1 MGAAH
6 VAYQV
11 SGDGPIDV
19 LFIPEFATHVEM
31 MWDEPHFVRV
41 LERLQAIGRLIT
53 FDKRGTGLSDP
64 VDVSDATMVENWV
77 ADGIAVLDDV
87 GSRRAAVV
95 AAGGGAP
102 AALMLAATHPRR
114 IIAMA
119 LLNGWVRLSQADDFP
134 IGHPKD
140 MLEVAP
146 DYFRSTWGTGDELRY
161 MAPGLARDPRV
172 IEWFGRY
179 ERNSTSPGMVAAAN
193 RVMRELDLRPVL
205 TTIQVPTLVMHRERD
220 IVLPVAQGR
229 FIAEHIS
236 GAELRILPG
245 ESHVAFGPDADEWL
259 DDVEEF
265 ITGRR
270 DAERTNR
277 VLATMLFT
285 DLIESTQVA
294 ERLGDDRWKD
304 LLDRHDAAVRA
315 EIARFSGKERDTAGD
330 GFFATFAGP
339 AHAIRCAVAI
349 GDSVRSLGLDV
360 RAGVH
365 TGEIELRGDNVGG
378 IGVHIASRVMAA
390 AGPSEVM
397 VSRTVV
403 DLVAGSGLEFEP
415 RGEHHLKGVSGS
427 WQLYALST

>member
-1 MGAAH
+1 
-6 VAYQV
+6 
-11 SGDGPIDV
+11 
-19 LFIPEFATHVEM
+19 
-31 MWDEPHFVRV
+31 
-41 LERLQAIGRLIT
+41 
-53 FDKRGTGLSDP
+53 
-64 VDVSDATMVENWV
+64 V

-114 IIAMA
+114 IHALA
-119 LLNGWVRLSQADDFP
+119 LLNGWVRLSRADDFP

-140 MLEVAP
+140 MLEVVP
-146 DYFRSTWGTGDELRY
+146 DYFRTTWGTGDELRY
-161 MAPGLARDPRV
+161 MAPDLARDARV
-172 IEWFGRY
+172 VEWFGCY

-220 IVLPVAQGR
+220 IVLPLAQGR
-229 FIAEHIS
+229 FIAEHVS

-259 DDVEEF
+259 DEVEEF

-285 DLIESTQVA
+285 DLIESTQAA

-315 EIARFSGKERDTAGD
+315 EIARFSGNERDTAGD

-349 GDSVRSLGLDV
+349 GDSVRALGLDV

-427 WQLYALST
+427 WQLYALSR